1 VATCLPLV
9 GVVGVLATSCG
20 GASTLSSLTV
30 ATQVIDP
37 GGTSS
42 ASAPVAQGT
51 AAQIQITVTNVGSSS
66 IRGVTI
72 RVAVPAGLVYSST
85 ASLVENGDAV
95 RSADVAP
102 TSRAAT
108 LTWGSWTIGPGAPGQ
123 PSQVVILANLQVTG
137 AAASVQVA
145 PQVFASGYTTS
156 LQGRAATVQITA
168 APSLSLVL
176 RASPAS
182 VTAGSF
188 VVYHAVITNTG
199 SGPASA
205 ATLSITL
212 PSDFDYELTQS
223 TAGNASTAGAGY
235 PVVGSV
241 IPTWSGFDIPG
252 QSSSGPGILT
262 LTFEVKVL
270 PDVPRGVYQAT
281 AGLVASNGSPTENEL
296 QLNYGALAP
305 VTVLGPQ
312 PG

>member
-1 VATCLPLV
+1 MVTCLPLV
-9 GVVGVLATSCG
+9 GVVGALLTSCG
-20 GASTLSSLTV
+20 GSAALTSLTV
-30 ATQVIDP
+30 ATQVI
-37 GGTSS
+37 GQSGTAS
-42 ASAPVAQGT
+42 AAAPVAQGT
-51 AAQIQITVTNVGSSS
+51 VAQVQITVTNVGSSS

-72 RVAVPAGLVYSST
+72 RLDVPSALVYSST

-102 TSRAAT
+102 TSRAAS
-108 LTWGSWTIGPGAPGQ
+108 LTWGSWTIGPGVTGQ
-123 PSQVVILANLQVTG
+123 PSQVVIVANLRATG

-145 PQVFASGYTTS
+145 PQVFATGYTAS
-156 LQGRAATVQITA
+156 LQGRAATLQITP
-168 APSLSLVL
+168 APALSMVL
-176 RASPAS
+176 RVSPAS

-199 SGPASA
+199 SGPASG

-212 PSDFDYELTQS
+212 PSDFDYQLTES
-223 TAGNASTAGAGY
+223 TAGNTSTSGASY

-241 IPTWSGFDIPG
+241 IPTWAGFDIPG

-281 AGLVASNGSPTENEL
+281 ASLVASNGSPTENEL
-296 QLNYGALAP
+296 QLNYGSLAP
-305 VTVLGPQ
+305 VTVTGPQ